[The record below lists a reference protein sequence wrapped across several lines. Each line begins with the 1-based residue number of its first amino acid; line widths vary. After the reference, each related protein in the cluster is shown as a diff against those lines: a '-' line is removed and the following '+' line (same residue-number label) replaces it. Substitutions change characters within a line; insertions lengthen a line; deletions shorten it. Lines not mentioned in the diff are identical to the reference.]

1 VSEGRTN
8 PDDRSGD
15 DFVLRAPECRS
26 REELERELEGPI
38 VLRDLSASK
47 PPPPQF
53 SLGDLMI
60 LMVGIAAGLA
70 GGSWM
75 PTDVFA
81 ALLGLATLVGLLIV
95 SWHPPESRLG
105 KLIWTSFIV
114 AYFMAVLAAILR
126 PPTNAGP

>member
-1 VSEGRTN
+1 VSESRTS
-8 PDDRSGD
+8 PDNRSGD
-15 DFVLRAPECRS
+15 DFVLRAPNCRS

-38 VLRDLSASK
+38 RIPAPPPK

-60 LMVGIAAGLA
+60 LMIGVAAGLA

-81 ALLGLATLVGLLIV
+81 ALLGLATLVGLVIV
-95 SWHPPESRLG
+95 SWHPPETRLG